1 MKIYT
6 EIIWSW
12 DDDKGELVQESSKS
26 YDYDGPL
33 TLLHEND
40 PAHTTYLEYPSTLG
54 AGKGGKASGGGIQH
68 WISFKGFEFK
78 GDKKQTLDIALYI
91 PSDALQT
98 SYKSNYESTALG
110 GLGKSADKAVKMFE
124 NAGDGGIGLPQIQKL
139 ISAQFKG
146 VGSEAKTLGLLKAG
160 EKAAA
165 LGVGDTKT
173 LMERAT
179 GSVVNPYM
187 VAAYKGPT
195 DMREH
200 KFSFK
205 MLPQSIDESKVC
217 VKIVNAFKKAMLPSH
232 IGAESATSPS
242 MLFGYPDEFTIEY
255 YINGKKLK
263 SSIDNP
269 MFNIGRSVLTACD
282 LNYTTQDTP
291 LFFDNT
297 QFPVSID
304 MALSFMEIG
313 VMHRGK
319 IDLGF

>member
-40 PAHTTYLEYPSTLG
+40 PNHTTYLEYPSTI
-54 AGKGGKASGGGIQH
+54 GGGQGGGAIQH
-68 WISFKGFEFK
+68 WISFKAFDFK
-78 GDKKQTLDIALYI
+78 KDKKQTLDIALYI

-110 GLGKSADKAVKMFE
+110 GLGKSADKAVKMFQ
-124 NAGDGGIGLPQIQKL
+124 NAGDGGIGLTQIQGL
-139 ISAQFKG
+139 ISAQMKG
-146 VGSEAKTLGLLKAG
+146 MGSEAGTLGMLKAG
-160 EKAAA
+160 EKAVA

-173 LMERAT
+173 LMERAK
-179 GSVVNPYM
+179 GAVLNPYM

-217 VKIVNAFKKAMLPSH
+217 VKIVNTFKKAMLPSH

-255 YINGKKLK
+255 YINGEKLK
-263 SSIDNP
+263 STIDNP

-313 VMHRGK
+313 IMHRGK
-319 IDLGF
+319 IDQGY

>member
-40 PAHTTYLEYPSTLG
+40 PTHTTYLEYPSTIGAAKGG
-54 AGKGGKASGGGIQH
+54 AGQSGGGGIQH
-68 WISFKGFEFK
+68 WISFKGFDFK
-78 GDKKQTLDIALYI
+78 KKNKGQTLDIALYI

-110 GLGKSADKAVKMFE
+110 GLGKGADAAAKIFQEK
-124 NAGDGGIGLPQIQKL
+124 GGGLPDITKL
-139 ISAQFKG
+139 LSAQFAG
-146 VGSEAKTLGLLKAG
+146 VSSEANTLGLLKAG

-165 LGVGDTKT
+165 LGIGDTKT

-255 YINGKKLK
+255 YINGEKLK
-263 SSIDNP
+263 STIDNP

-313 VMHRGK
+313 IMHRGK
-319 IDLGF
+319 IDQGY